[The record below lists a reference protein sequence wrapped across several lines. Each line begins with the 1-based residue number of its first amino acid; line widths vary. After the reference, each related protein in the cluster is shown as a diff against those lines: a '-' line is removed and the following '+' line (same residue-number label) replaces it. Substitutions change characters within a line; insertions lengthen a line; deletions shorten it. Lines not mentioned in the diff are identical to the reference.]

1 MSTSHSFVCRMRPF
15 PRKRPQGLSSHETSR
30 ERQNTAEIHLCW
42 SRWRSLNNN
51 GLTAGSD
58 LEVAVTWRM
67 LSVIR
72 VALDMWRVQNTQD
85 SLQRNHWLGAIL
97 HWNGVQQGTA
107 LAGMGISAVATK
119 LKEEQAAIIAAAT
132 KIVEETKAVTAKL
145 EKEEAASSAAAT
157 KIGEEMKAVTA
168 KLEEEAASSAAATKH
183 AEEISAV
190 TSKHAEEMN
199 ALTAK
204 LKEEQ
209 VANSAAA
216 TKHTEEISAVAVQL
230 EQEQASDAL
239 SSLRRWRTVCASDGL
254 TYVALAAAKRYFAR
268 HSGSRFIRPGLRKWV
283 ASYRCFQLQQIAD
296 VAGMSAT

>member
-85 SLQRNHWLGAIL
+85 SLQRDHWLSAIL

-107 LAGMGISAVATK
+107 LAGMGRSAVATK
-119 LKEEQAAIIAAAT
+119 LKEEQA
-132 KIVEETKAVTAKL
+132 
-145 EKEEAASSAAAT
+145 
-157 KIGEEMKAVTA
+157 
-168 KLEEEAASSAAATKH
+168 
-183 AEEISAV
+183 
-190 TSKHAEEMN
+190 
-199 ALTAK
+199 
-204 LKEEQ
+204 
-209 VANSAAA
+209 ANSAAA